1 MKRLTILALFLFP
14 SVVCAQ
20 QRTAAISPESFEKRA
35 EFSAAAF
42 DIVWARPRHMID
54 LDTLAGQW
62 IRRGHRSGTAYA
74 PVLESENGEFILMYM
89 SFLIYRTEGEI
100 EMYQTMRKLE
110 KSPPTNELLTN
121 DNYPRLLIT
130 GESKAAYG
138 YTEGFFNPVEGKVF
152 TREDFKTYVT
162 IVSGGKARRW
172 FNADS
177 VFLYTLPVDD
187 PFKKGYTH
195 CTGMIVSKKG
205 RASIGLKLWFTNA
218 GKKKEQQYLRSLRR
232 KIRYRNDDWKY
243 DREVFERAV
252 RNREGDRK

>member
-74 PVLESENGEFILMYM
+74 PVLESENGEFILMYL

-100 EMYQTMRKLE
+100 EIDQTMRKLE

-130 GESKAAYG
+130 GELKAAYG
-138 YTEGFFNPVEGKVF
+138 YTEGFSTRWKGKC
-152 TREDFKTYVT
+152 
-162 IVSGGKARRW
+162 SPGK
-172 FNADS
+172 
-177 VFLYTLPVDD
+177 
-187 PFKKGYTH
+187 
-195 CTGMIVSKKG
+195 ISKP
-205 RASIGLKLWFTNA
+205 T
-218 GKKKEQQYLRSLRR
+218 
-232 KIRYRNDDWKY
+232 
-243 DREVFERAV
+243 
-252 RNREGDRK
+252 

>member
-62 IRRGHRSGTAYA
+62 IRR
-74 PVLESENGEFILMYM
+74 
-89 SFLIYRTEGEI
+89 RTPLGNCICSRTRIRERGVHFDVHELFNLQNRGRDRDGPNH
-100 EMYQTMRKLE
+100 EKVRKVAANERAAHERQL
-110 KSPPTNELLTN
+110 SPPLDNRRIESGLRLYGRLFQPGGRESVHPGRFQNLRN
-121 DNYPRLLIT
+121 DRF
-130 GESKAAYG
+130 GRQS
-138 YTEGFFNPVEGKVF
+138 
-152 TREDFKTYVT
+152 
-162 IVSGGKARRW
+162 RRW

>member
-74 PVLESENGEFILMYM
+74 P
-89 SFLIYRTEGEI
+89 
-100 EMYQTMRKLE
+100 
-110 KSPPTNELLTN
+110 TNELLTN

-130 GESKAAYG
+130 GELKAAYG

-152 TREDFKTYVT
+152 TREDFETYVT

-177 VFLYTLPVDD
+177 VFLYPLPVDD

-218 GKKKEQQYLRSLRR
+218 GKKKEQQYLRSLRW

>member
-74 PVLESENGEFILMYM
+74 PVLESENGEFILMYL

-100 EMYQTMRKLE
+100 EIDQTMRKLE

-130 GESKAAYG
+130 GGLRLYGRLFQPGGRESVH
-138 YTEGFFNPVEGKVF
+138 P
-152 TREDFKTYVT
+152 
-162 IVSGGKARRW
+162 
-172 FNADS
+172 
-177 VFLYTLPVDD
+177 
-187 PFKKGYTH
+187 
-195 CTGMIVSKKG
+195 G
-205 RASIGLKLWFTNA
+205 RFRNL
-218 GKKKEQQYLRSLRR
+218 
-232 KIRYRNDDWKY
+232 RNDRFGRQSPEVVQCRLGVPVHPAGGRSVQKGLHALHGY
-243 DREVFERAV
+243 DRL
-252 RNREGDRK
+252 

>member
-1 MKRLTILALFLFP
+1 
-14 SVVCAQ
+14 
-20 QRTAAISPESFEKRA
+20 
-35 EFSAAAF
+35 
-42 DIVWARPRHMID
+42 
-54 LDTLAGQW
+54 
-62 IRRGHRSGTAYA
+62 
-74 PVLESENGEFILMYM
+74 MYM

-100 EMYQTMRKLE
+100 EMDQTMRKLE

-195 CTGMIVSKKG
+195 CTGMIVSKKRQG
-205 RASIGLKLWFTNA
+205 QHRTEALVH
-218 GKKKEQQYLRSLRR
+218 QRR
-232 KIRYRNDDWKY
+232 KEKRATISPFAPQEDTVPQRRLEIRPGSIRTCSQEPRRRPKIDDLSALRNKTAAGLPPPADFNIDGSAYMSAYKRFRLRLLRFTTQK
-243 DREVFERAV
+243 RE
-252 RNREGDRK
+252 NS

>member
-89 SFLIYRTEGEI
+89 SFLIYRT
-100 EMYQTMRKLE
+100 
-110 KSPPTNELLTN
+110 
-121 DNYPRLLIT
+121 
-130 GESKAAYG
+130 
-138 YTEGFFNPVEGKVF
+138 
-152 TREDFKTYVT
+152 
-162 IVSGGKARRW
+162 
-172 FNADS
+172 
-177 VFLYTLPVDD
+177 
-187 PFKKGYTH
+187 
-195 CTGMIVSKKG
+195 
-205 RASIGLKLWFTNA
+205 
-218 GKKKEQQYLRSLRR
+218 
-232 KIRYRNDDWKY
+232 
-243 DREVFERAV
+243 
-252 RNREGDRK
+252 

>member
-100 EMYQTMRKLE
+100 EMDQTMRKLE
-110 KSPPTNELLTN
+110 TML
-121 DNYPRLLIT
+121 RL
-130 GESKAAYG
+130 
-138 YTEGFFNPVEGKVF
+138 
-152 TREDFKTYVT
+152 
-162 IVSGGKARRW
+162 
-172 FNADS
+172 
-177 VFLYTLPVDD
+177 
-187 PFKKGYTH
+187 
-195 CTGMIVSKKG
+195 
-205 RASIGLKLWFTNA
+205 
-218 GKKKEQQYLRSLRR
+218 
-232 KIRYRNDDWKY
+232 
-243 DREVFERAV
+243 
-252 RNREGDRK
+252 